1 MKKAIQILISGFC
14 IMTMHACDSGFD
26 EMNINPIALTTV
38 NPAYQLNTTIVNAVQ
53 RAGLGCELQS
63 G

>member
-38 NPAYQLNTTIVNAVQ
+38 NPAYQLNTTIVNSAPFT
-53 RAGLGCELQS
+53 AT
-63 G
+63 